1 MVTRG
6 FKGRRSG
13 DASRGPPGQS
23 VVEGFPV
30 LSIGPAP
37 KLDLTAWR
45 FFLKDGPRLIKI
57 WDWES
62 FCALEQTEK
71 TVDIHCV
78 TTWSKLDTVW
88 RGVTIDTI
96 CADADIEP
104 PTAYALAHA
113 ADDYSTNVPV
123 ADLLGGKA
131 MIATHFGGSPLMR
144 SMAARRVCWC
154 HTCISGNRRSG
165 SPACSSP
172 NGMRRASGSC
182 GVTICVGTRSSRN
195 AMEGSDGQRPSNRL
209 HAWGVSEMAGVMSA
223 HSMHHMH

>member
-13 DASRGPPGQS
+13 DASRVPPGQS

-30 LSIGPAP
+30 LSIGPTP
-37 KLDLTAWR
+37 KPDLMAWR
-45 FFLKDGPRLIKI
+45 FFLKDGPRLIKT

-62 FCALEQTEK
+62 FCALERTEK

-88 RGVTIDTI
+88 RGVTIDAM
-96 CADADIEP
+96 CADAGIEP

-144 SMAARRVCWC
+144 EHGGPARLLVPHLYFWKSAKWVTGLQFTKRNEAGFWELRGY
-154 HTCISGNRRSG
+154 H
-165 SPACSSP
+165 
-172 NGMRRASGSC
+172 MRGDPFQS
-182 GVTICVGTRSSRN
+182 
-195 AMEGSDGQRPSNRL
+195 QRYGGL
-209 HAWGVSEMAGVMSA
+209 
-223 HSMHHMH
+223 

>member
-13 DASRGPPGQS
+13 DASRVPPGQS

-37 KLDLTAWR
+37 KLDLAAWR
-45 FFLKDGPRLIKI
+45 FFLKDGPRVIKT

-88 RGVTIDTI
+88 RGVTIDAI
-96 CADADIEP
+96 
-104 PTAYALAHA
+104 
-113 ADDYSTNVPV
+113 
-123 ADLLGGKA
+123 
-131 MIATHFGGSPLMR
+131 
-144 SMAARRVCWC
+144 
-154 HTCISGNRRSG
+154 
-165 SPACSSP
+165 
-172 NGMRRASGSC
+172 
-182 GVTICVGTRSSRN
+182 
-195 AMEGSDGQRPSNRL
+195 
-209 HAWGVSEMAGVMSA
+209 
-223 HSMHHMH
+223 